1 MFEILFLIPA
11 ASLRAICICDSFWFV
26 TARARLKLLTVC
38 QGLALLSAEGLVGS
52 GAGGALAITEH
63 SLQEIHVSAENLGE
77 ILMGDSIEN
86 SLYDVR
92 TCSRIGLSDLGY
104 LSEYWLHGWL
114 WIERQTD
121 LVYKPDLMNLTC
133 QGKLHHDYIRLRLI
147 ETYRNH
153 VDCWAGWKSMHPVH
167 FCAIGHCMMRTCFCV
182 GLQPL
187 HYCILLCLHVF
198 WPNWYASSGQSCIQ
212 EHDWQRIS
220 GTNRREKQKNR
231 PLWAKSAACRWIG
244 WLTICRQSCT
254 WAMED
259 SHGVTHC
266 GCIPSWNA
274 GVMCSFLRLHA
285 FISEAMKYQKTRTGA
300 MSCLLVF
307 QYNALWV
314 KIVTAWLHSL
324 LRSLLHSLLNSLQSR
339 RYTNGFPVG
348 LKIDGRPGNR
358 QFTVFKKQPVHDCI
372 GPYWPTLWTSDV
384 KCTTLSVTTSTITS
398 RLGSHLRYNP
408 HQSTASRCLQM
419 PRPLDKHG
427 LALDIPW
434 HPLTSLD

>member
-1 MFEILFLIPA
+1 MSGKI
-11 ASLRAICICDSFWFV
+11 AS
-26 TARARLKLLTVC
+26 
-38 QGLALLSAEGLVGS
+38 
-52 GAGGALAITEH
+52 
-63 SLQEIHVSAENLGE
+63 
-77 ILMGDSIEN
+77 
-86 SLYDVR
+86 
-92 TCSRIGLSDLGY
+92 
-104 LSEYWLHGWL
+104 
-114 WIERQTD
+114 
-121 LVYKPDLMNLTC
+121 
-133 QGKLHHDYIRLRLI
+133 RLRLI

-167 FCAIGHCMMRTCFCV
+167 FCAIGHCMMRRCFCV

-254 WAMED
+254 WVMED
-259 SHGVTHC
+259 SDGVTHC

-324 LRSLLHSLLNSLQSR
+324 LRSLLHSLLNSLQKAAG
-339 RYTNGFPVG
+339 TQMAFPWDWR
-348 LKIDGRPGNR
+348 LMEGRETDNSQFPKSS
-358 QFTVFKKQPVHDCI
+358 QFTTALAHI
-372 GPYWPTLWTSDV
+372 GPHFETSDV

-408 HQSTASRCLQM
+408 HQSTASSCLQM

-434 HPLTSLD
+434 HPLTKALLSLQCRRVWR